1 MSTASRGCGIPSG
14 ARARWF
20 NAPPVPGSSDEP
32 RGHYD
37 LRASRQLGLPQGL
50 RALRKQEET
59 SPQGGFL
66 KSPRPK
72 CQPESQIAAP
82 ASGRSRPF
90 LNIQVCVE
98 PGSGTPLQ
106 FFFAHR
112 LTPHPKLHHNRRRPT
127 RWIIPATSRLTSA
140 PISSAAGEACA

>member
-1 MSTASRGCGIPSG
+1 MSTASRDCGIPSG

-98 PGSGTPLQ
+98 PGSGTPLH
-106 FFFAHR
+106 FFS
-112 LTPHPKLHHNRRRPT
+112 PT
-127 RWIIPATSRLTSA
+127 ATSATPNFIITEGDQRDGLS
-140 PISSAAGEACA
+140 PRRAA